1 MYGVV
6 YWGKILNLLVNRC
19 VKYGNQIFCIH
30 FNGAY
35 HHRNYIVDTIVRVAQ
50 SCPLGNQAKFV
61 LRPLKSNNPSK
72 NFIGMEISMGVSTG
86 LNVRDHKACMS
97 QQEMTTQY

>member
-1 MYGVV
+1 MHGVV
-6 YWGKILNLLVNRC
+6 CWGKILNLFVNRC

-35 HHRNYIVDTIVRVAQ
+35 YHRNYIVDAIVRVAQ

-61 LRPLKSNNPSK
+61 LRPLKSTNPSLEWK
-72 NFIGMEISMGVSTG
+72 FLGSCISPMGVSTG
-86 LNVRDHKACMS
+86 L
-97 QQEMTTQY
+97 